1 MAQREVF
8 FLFLLL
14 FFLFSFS
21 FYFQIQL
28 KIPNFHLCS
37 QQLKC
42 NKHKYQHAEISI
54 LPIKAARGRLPPLV
68 LPSINLHRPS
78 ISSNLHRSSV
88 CLVPRLIR
96 QHPTSHVGSCAPTP
110 RLTGSPAPAQAA
122 LARPPGKSR
131 SPTARHGPPR
141 REAPPHAGFE
151 LLPTCRLRHGS
162 PARRGCL
169 PALRL

>member
-1 MAQREVF
+1 LGRGHSARIKHTPTCARRRWVGERALSARDGEEVEA
-8 FLFLLL
+8 L
-14 FFLFSFS
+14 
-21 FYFQIQL
+21 
-28 KIPNFHLCS
+28 
-37 QQLKC
+37 
-42 NKHKYQHAEISI
+42 SI